1 VKDYNSRKKDKI
13 KMFWPG
19 DSLFYSIRKR
29 WLSLFYQGGIKTI
42 WREEILCG
50 LDFGI
55 PLCCVFWYTFTVYFC
70 LCLPGKDSFLM
81 TLLLGKNAWADFA
94 KIHYYRCP
102 LCRGLNHS
110 VKVKFEKWH

>member
-1 VKDYNSRKKDKI
+1 
-13 KMFWPG
+13 MFWCG
-19 DSLFYSIRKR
+19 DSKNYFIRKR

-55 PLCCVFWYTFTVYFC
+55 SLCCVCWYIITVYTC
-70 LCLPGKDSFLM
+70 LFSLGKDPFIMNLFL
-81 TLLLGKNAWADFA
+81 GNNAWANFA

-102 LCRGLNHS
+102 LCRILNHS
-110 VKVKFEKWH
+110 VKVNFDKWH